1 MKKLTIDDIPV
12 RDYSIDDLPTLK
24 TSLGKAKVDR
34 IRYHQS
40 PPDTCK
46 LVGSTNLKNT
56 VLAFMQDKVPG
67 EPGCW
72 VDDIIQGVAR
82 LDHQQTKH
90 RSPPLSVTRIYNIL
104 QCVELINTREL
115 MKLLNVEKRQ
125 AQKYLKAVK
134 LIITA
139 IERHIEGLEPQNPP
153 G

>member
-12 RDYSIDDLPTLK
+12 RDYSIDDLPNLK
-24 TSLGKAKVDR
+24 ASLGKAKVDR

-40 PPDTCK
+40 PPDTSK
-46 LVGSTNLKNT
+46 LAGSSNLKNT

-82 LDHQQTKH
+82 LDHQQSTL
-90 RSPPLSVTRIYNIL
+90 RSVPLSVQRLYNIL

-139 IERHIEGLEPQNPP
+139 IERHREGLEPQNPP